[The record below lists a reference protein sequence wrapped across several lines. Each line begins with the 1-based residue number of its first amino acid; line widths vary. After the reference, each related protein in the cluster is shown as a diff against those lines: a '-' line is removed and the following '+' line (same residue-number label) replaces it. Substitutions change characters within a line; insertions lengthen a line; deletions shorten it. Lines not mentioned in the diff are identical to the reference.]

1 MTINHYVKAAAI
13 ATLIGL
19 TVYAVKH
26 ERKHPLVV
34 MKVTEILVMKAA
46 HAEEAPVQQPEHK
59 PTMVE
64 RAKKAVEHVTLPRTE
79 HPSRTKAADGSGDV
93 WTFPYSCRT
102 VKFYANTFSQEAL
115 EKMRVLA
122 HKPKPTPQQE
132 QQIRECL
139 SGKFQ

>member
-1 MTINHYVKAAAI
+1 
-13 ATLIGL
+13 
-19 TVYAVKH
+19 VKH
-26 ERKHPLVV
+26 ERKRPLVV

-46 HAEEAPVQQPEHK
+46 HAEEAPVQAPEHK

-64 RAKKAVEHVTLPRTE
+64 RAKKAIDTATDHIKLPRTE
-79 HPSRTKAADGSGDV
+79 HPSRTHTADGSGDV